1 MSETEIVF
9 DCSTGQQ
16 AEVVMTPDQEAAF
29 LAMRAQVSEQQANP
43 PPTKEEILQDLL
55 DSVDP
60 DQLDNDALQIM
71 LLVQKEQLRP

>member
-55 DSVDP
+55 D
-60 DQLDNDALQIM
+60 NDALQIM